1 MLYKLVTNWKETP
14 TLEEEKMFGIIK
26 EKVKKG
32 RLEIALSMKYKKK
45 DDMKMTEK
53 TAMKTSPHTDS
64 DGASQIA
71 PYSAAQT
78 IERFP
83 VKHNV
88 PEKAIVSKQ
97 TAKIFITKPQQVNPS
112 VEI

>member
-1 MLYKLVTNWKETP
+1 
-14 TLEEEKMFGIIK
+14 
-26 EKVKKG
+26 VKKN
-32 RLEIALSMKYKKK
+32 K

-53 TAMKTSPHTDS
+53 TATKTSPHTDS
-64 DGASQIA
+64 DGASQVA

-78 IERFP
+78 IEGYP

-97 TAKIFITKPQQVNPS
+97 TAKIFFITKPQQVNPS